1 MNEFSS
7 KKNRINIINIIGVS
21 LSPLDSVTS
30 VLTGLYISS
39 CKETTYKVIERMDND
54 KIH

>member
-7 KKNRINIINIIGVS
+7 KKKSYKYYKYYRRIA
-21 LSPLDSVTS
+21 VTAWQRDKRTYRP
-30 VLTGLYISS
+30 VYFS